1 MGFLDENAVVEVSA
15 LYNFRGLVD
24 AVMGLLG
31 TFWGGP
37 NPPKKAS
44 KWVPKT
50 VLKNEPQKA
59 SQKAPSGPQLGAPKG
74 SQNGL
79 GVAKKG

>member
-31 TFWGGP
+31 TLFWAP

-50 VLKNEPQKA
+50 VLKNEPQKVP
-59 SQKAPSGPQLGAPKG
+59 QNAPSGPQLGAPKG

>member
-15 LYNFRGLVD
+15 LYNFRRLVD
-24 AVMGLLG
+24 AVMGLWG
-31 TFWGGP
+31 TFVWAP

-44 KWVPKT
+44 KWVPKA

-59 SQKAPSGPQLGAPKG
+59 PQKAPSGPQLGAPKG